1 MFHNEQKQTKMCFST
16 GFSTKYAYLSTQ
28 KTEKIDAKS
37 LIGVFLQI
45 STEKKKKTNTKNCL
59 SVLKGKKNK
68 IYRNLKT
75 NNLRSYP

>member
-28 KTEKIDAKS
+28 KTEKIDAKN

-45 STEKKKKTNTKNCL
+45 SMVKNQKTNTKKL
-59 SVLKGKKNK
+59 LKRLKRQKNK

-75 NNLRSYP
+75 NKLRSYP

>member
-28 KTEKIDAKS
+28 KTEKIDAKG

-45 STEKKKKTNTKNCL
+45 SMVKN
-59 SVLKGKKNK
+59 
-68 IYRNLKT
+68 
-75 NNLRSYP
+75 